1 MKPWVKKLLI
11 FGFVGLLAGVFAI
24 WYIFNEKF
32 TDTKERE
39 TAFIV
44 NANNF
49 IKEFETNDSL
59 ANKKYTEKIIAVTG
73 SVSEIEEADSIV
85 NIKMID
91 TTTQSYIIFAFQEA
105 EMAKTKKIKQGD
117 NVTIKGSCSGGIYS
131 DILEAQTINFK
142 RCILTN

>member
-1 MKPWVKKLLI
+1 MKPWVKKTLI
-11 FGFVGLLAGVFAI
+11 FGFIGLLAGLFAI

-32 TDTKERE
+32 TDTNKRE
-39 TAFIV
+39 AAFTV
-44 NANNF
+44 KAADF

-59 ANKKYTEKIIAVTG
+59 ANKKYTEKIITVSG
-73 SVSEIEEADSIV
+73 SVSEVEEADSIV
-85 NIKMID
+85 NLKMVD

-105 EMAKTKKIKQGD
+105 EIAKAKKIKEGD